1 MAKLRKFYD
10 LDNAAKIFPAV
21 AYENRSYMFR
31 LSVVFKESV
40 EPQILQEAL
49 EKTTQRFINF
59 NVRLRKGWF
68 WHFFEENP
76 NKPKLFQET
85 GFVSQ
90 YLIPAENNDF
100 LFKTMYYGNRLSV
113 EFFHALTDGT
123 GALEFI
129 NALTFNYLQLK
140 GYELTDDGKIR
151 HPLSKPSFAEV
162 DDEFM
167 KIYDK
172 HKFVKL
178 KEPQADHLKG
188 TTYADGYL
196 AALHT
201 YFKVDELK
209 VLVKRLGVTITEFF
223 SAVITYAYIKSDRAS
238 KHKNLYRL
246 LIPVNA
252 RKYYQSI
259 SLRNFVSFIR
269 VNYDL
274 NNKDITFT
282 ELLEYI
288 KTSFKEELAP
298 EKIYER
304 MISNVK
310 YEKNFF
316 NRLAP
321 LPLKIL
327 VMKSIYGMIG
337 ESMNSI
343 SFSNIGV
350 VDIPESMKPYI
361 SHYQFNI
368 SSSPEQPKVV
378 SSVTFGNTLCFSFVS
393 NIIERDL
400 EKEFFQII
408 YEQGLTPTIE
418 ASEWE
423 VLS

>member
-1 MAKLRKFYD
+1 MAKLQKFYD

-31 LSVVFKESV
+31 ISVVFKEIV
-40 EPQILQEAL
+40 DPVVLQEAL
-49 EKTTQRFINF
+49 EKTTTRFINF
-59 NVRLRKGWF
+59 NVRLRRGWF

-76 NKPKLFQET
+76 NKPKLFMET
-85 GFVSQ
+85 GYVNQ

-100 LFKTMYYGNRLSV
+100 LFKTMYIGNRLTV

-140 GYELTDDGKIR
+140 GYEISDEGMIR
-151 HPLSKPSFAEV
+151 HALSKPSFAEV
-162 DDEFM
+162 DDQFK

-172 HKFVKL
+172 HKFVKI

-188 TTYADGYL
+188 TTYADGYQ
-196 AALHT
+196 AVIHS

-209 VLVKRLGVTITEFF
+209 VLVKQLGVTVTEFF
-223 SAVITYAYIKSDRAS
+223 AAAITYAYLKSNRMS

-246 LIPVNA
+246 LIPVNV

-274 NNKDITFT
+274 HNKDITFT
-282 ELLEYI
+282 ELLQYI
-288 KTSFKEELAP
+288 KTTFKEELSYDKLYA
-298 EKIYER
+298 R

-310 YEKNFF
+310 YEQNIF

-327 VMKSIYGMIG
+327 VMKSIYGIIG

-343 SFSNIGV
+343 SYSNIGV
-350 VDIPESMKPYI
+350 VNLPDSMKPYI

-378 SSVTFGNTLCFSFVS
+378 SSVSFENTLCFSFIS

-408 YEQGLTPTIE
+408 HEFGLTPTIE